1 MGRYQ
6 GENRCSKRFQAL
18 QRHYLTGVLGMPQ
31 LILQQVLGHSTLE
44 MTHRYVKLS
53 EEKALAAHRSYAVMD
68 NLHDYPSRR
77 TSR

>member
-1 MGRYQ
+1 
-6 GENRCSKRFQAL
+6 
-18 QRHYLTGVLGMPQ
+18 MPQ
-31 LILQQVLGHSTLE
+31 LTLQQVPGHSTLE